1 MSKDTRKFFE
11 QAKQPSMGPGEAAME
26 GIKAVAPGLSWENI
40 KNDIGSELKHLGQQ
54 GAHELAAAI
63 FNGNA
68 FVMYPRQGHDDPQHG
83 LSNEAHQEVEHD
95 RGMSM

>member
-1 MSKDTRKFFE
+1 MID
-11 QAKQPSMGPGEAAME
+11 
-26 GIKAVAPGLSWENI
+26 GIQAVAPGLSWEKI
-40 KNDIGSELKHLGQQ
+40 KNDIGSELKHQGQQ

-63 FNGNA
+63 FSGSA

-83 LSNEAHQEVEHD
+83 LSNEAGKEVDQD